1 MLLHGRLFAKLL
13 DTQPRRLAAPPSARR
28 NRDDQDPERVSAR
41 RSDAQVAVQHVARKR
56 APPLP
61 MTGDE
66 PTPEPPPAAPA
77 AGQERRMAP
86 RPRASGAGWPA
97 RRRRVRTLAAQ
108 EPVLTKTLHHIL
120 GHRVLPMGLAF
131 RQTNLKRVASAAGQ
145 CRAAPVGANGP
156 WRCQSKFSGCPGC
169 VSVGA

>member
-61 MTGDE
+61 VTGTNRRLNRQ
-66 PTPEPPPAAPA
+66 PQRGAQGR
-77 AGQERRMAP
+77 AGKANDPSIP
-86 RPRASGAGWPA
+86 R
-97 RRRRVRTLAAQ
+97 Q
-108 EPVLTKTLHHIL
+108 
-120 GHRVLPMGLAF
+120 
-131 RQTNLKRVASAAGQ
+131 
-145 CRAAPVGANGP
+145 
-156 WRCQSKFSGCPGC
+156 RCQVAQLDSRGLT
-169 VSVGA
+169 VAGACGPSLRKSPSSRKLSATSCGIPCFRSASRFAGFQR